1 MSTWYIIPSDSD
13 IMHYGVKGMKW
24 HQKKKRSTTDADNA
38 LRNKIAKPTKSG
50 NPGRKNF
57 DLSRLSSLPSS
68 DRSLI
73 ASYLRGQWGARGS
86 KTYKGAVSAYA
97 LGLRNGRPQQ
107 RAKVLKELKKI
118 APQLYYDVMT
128 ILRRNSSGK
137 KTPVT
142 DTNPAYGSTTRRKI
156 HLKGRS

>member
-24 HQKKKRSTTDADNA
+24 RHRKAAQQ
-38 LRNKIAKPTKSG
+38 TKNG
-50 NPGRKNF
+50 NPGTREFN
-57 DLSRLSSLPSS
+57 LSRLSSLPSS
-68 DRSLI
+68 ERGLI

-86 KTYKGAVSAYA
+86 KTYKGQVKAYA
-97 LGLRNGRPQQ
+97 LALQHMSGSKERV
-107 RAKVLKELKKI
+107 KILKELKKI
-118 APQLYYDVMT
+118 APQLYYDITKAM
-128 ILRRNSSGK
+128 RRNYSGI

>member
-24 HQKKKRSTTDADNA
+24 RHRKAAQQ
-38 LRNKIAKPTKSG
+38 TKNG
-50 NPGRKNF
+50 NPGTREF

-86 KTYKGAVSAYA
+86 KTYQGAVTAYA
-97 LGLRNGRPQQ
+97 RGIRNGRPQQ

-118 APQLYYDVMT
+118 APQLYYDVMK
-128 ILRRNSSGK
+128 ILRRNFSGK